1 MIEEAF
7 ETAMSLEYSLP
18 SHLQEHTVIGAFDD
32 NVFIGR
38 INRDIFGGR
47 LK

>member
-1 MIEEAF
+1 MNLE
-7 ETAMSLEYSLP
+7 EYSLP
-18 SHLQEHTVIGAFDD
+18 SVSSHLQKHTFIGAFYD

>member
-1 MIEEAF
+1 MIEEVF
-7 ETAMSLEYSLP
+7 ETTMNLEYSLP
-18 SHLQEHTVIGAFDD
+18 SHLQEHTFIGAFED